1 MKSTQGFFDD
11 PSRPRVVEKY
21 GCIVMEVQD
30 YIDGINNPAWQRDVK
45 QIFGPNDPEY
55 SLEAVYKFSVKK
67 SGYGQ

>member
-1 MKSTQGFFDD
+1 M
-11 PSRPRVVEKY
+11 VEKY